1 MPRIRAVDFSNVVIL
16 NPLSDRERAAPSTP
30 LIPHGP
36 VGAAD
41 GGNCERQ
48 VAGGRRQA
56 DVMPIADCPLP
67 IAKIPAA
74 GADRVRCE
82 QGGPHPLNLTNAHQ
96 TATREPR
103 PFHALAQT
111 APEARTSRDM
121 RASGDSADAG
131 GHPKRNAESDLVPI
145 GIGYCIGMVM
155 TACGAMFMTG
165 PGFDVAIWQGAAFG
179 AGIILA
185 IGGVIAAAHTLAR

>member
-30 LIPHGP
+30 LTSRPAHWPAPGDGS

-41 GGNCERQ
+41 SGNS
-48 VAGGRRQA
+48 
-56 DVMPIADCPLP
+56 PTT
-67 IAKIPAA
+67 KPAA

-96 TATREPR
+96 TATRELR

-111 APEARTSRDM
+111 APEARSSRDQ
-121 RASGDSADAG
+121 RASGESAEAG
-131 GHPKRNAESDLVPI
+131 GHPKRNAESDLVHI